1 NSLSSDTPANM
12 QFAVST
18 TTVTWTVSDTTNNLF
33 PYTPI
38 FRSSDDEKPSI
49 TCPAA
54 VTQTADA
61 GKCYA
66 TVASLGSPT
75 TADNCAVNG
84 ASLSN
89 DAPASMQFAVG
100 ATTVTWTIS
109 DIHGNSATC
118 TQTVTVTDE
127 EKPSIT
133 CPAAVTQT
141 ADAGK
146 CYATGAILDR
156 PRTADN
162 CAVDVARLSN
172 DAPGQL
178 QVAMTTATGTGTS

>member
-49 TCPAA
+49 TCPAT

-84 ASLSN
+84 GSEGHAAAVEKQCEVGWRTVHSTEN
-89 DAPASMQFAVG
+89 DIYA
-100 ATTVTWTIS
+100 
-109 DIHGNSATC
+109 NSASC
-118 TQTVTVTDE
+118 SHTVTV
-127 EKPSIT
+127 
-133 CPAAVTQT
+133 
-141 ADAGK
+141 
-146 CYATGAILDR
+146 
-156 PRTADN
+156 
-162 CAVDVARLSN
+162 
-172 DAPGQL
+172 
-178 QVAMTTATGTGTS
+178 